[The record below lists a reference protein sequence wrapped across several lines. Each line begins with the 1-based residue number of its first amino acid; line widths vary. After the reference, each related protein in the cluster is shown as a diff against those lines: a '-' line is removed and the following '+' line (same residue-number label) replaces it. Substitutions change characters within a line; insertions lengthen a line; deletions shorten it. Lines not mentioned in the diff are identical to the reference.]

1 MEDLTDTKISKD
13 TGDLKMQLASFIY
26 ELYTKHCTYCL
37 NNYSINIKI
46 SNKENLKIVCI
57 YIYMYFLQNNE
68 LINTNLHW
76 EEEGFNQRDWAYEE
90 KGDLNFKS
98 SIKFLN

>member
-1 MEDLTDTKISKD
+1 M
-13 TGDLKMQLASFIY
+13 
-26 ELYTKHCTYCL
+26 H
-37 NNYSINIKI
+37 
-46 SNKENLKIVCI
+46 I
-57 YIYMYFLQNNE
+57 YIYICMYFLQNNK